1 VSSDRDLSSRREESP
16 EVIEGGAARRGSE
29 SAARDQASGRAG
41 VGEPLAGARAGS
53 EQALATVRVRVNS
66 GERSFGAGTSI
77 AGLLDAL
84 GVSTPRVAVER
95 NRAIVPKAA
104 YDSTLLEEGDE
115 LEVVEFV
122 GGG

>member
-1 VSSDRDLSSRREESP
+1 
-16 EVIEGGAARRGSE
+16 
-29 SAARDQASGRAG
+29 
-41 VGEPLAGARAGS
+41 
-53 EQALATVRVRVNS
+53 VRVN
-66 GERSFGAGTSI
+66 GDERSLGAGTSI

-95 NRAIVPKAA
+95 NRVIVPKAA

>member
-1 VSSDRDLSSRREESP
+1 MSSDAIPAES
-16 EVIEGGAARRGSE
+16 
-29 SAARDQASGRAG
+29 
-41 VGEPLAGARAGS
+41 
-53 EQALATVRVRVNS
+53 VRVRVN
-66 GERSFGAGTSI
+66 GDERSLGAGTSI

-95 NRAIVPKAA
+95 NRAIVPKAT